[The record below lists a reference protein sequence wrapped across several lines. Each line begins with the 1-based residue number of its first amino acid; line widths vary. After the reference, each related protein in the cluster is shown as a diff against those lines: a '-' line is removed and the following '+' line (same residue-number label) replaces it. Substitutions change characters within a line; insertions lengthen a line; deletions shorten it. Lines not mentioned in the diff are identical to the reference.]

1 MVPMSAV
8 AATGCSWQW
17 KKYKAST
24 IRWAIIDREMDT
36 FTPTPIEESFPW
48 ETSAQAAAD
57 WQYRL
62 VQVTGKLESD
72 KENCFLVRRMAD
84 ARMGAMVIAPFYTD
98 IPGSPSDLP

>member
-1 MVPMSAV
+1 MGPMSAV
-8 AATGCSWQW
+8 AATGCVWQW
-17 KKYKAST
+17 RKYGAST
-24 IRWAIIDREMDT
+24 KRWAIIDRELDT

-48 ETSAQAAAD
+48 ETTGPAASD

-98 IPGSPSDLP
+98 MPQSPDDLP